1 MFRRF
6 IYFSPLQNEVAESLV
21 ILAQYRIAQ
30 DQGVVVS
37 FLMQV
42 NCERSCLHD
51 LINV

>member
-6 IYFSPLQNEVAESLV
+6 MCFSPLQNEVAESV
-21 ILAQYRIAQ
+21 VTLAQSGLAQ

-37 FLMQV
+37 FLMQF
-42 NCERSCLHD
+42 NWECSCLHD